1 MSGSIV
7 EWRRAE
13 RDEGKGGGAFEE
25 ANERDIVGRAEEDG
39 MVIQLHKTFSRARR
53 TVNSSN
59 KGAGVSHE
67 KT

>member
-39 MVIQLHKTFSRARR
+39 MVIQLHKR
-53 TVNSSN
+53 
-59 KGAGVSHE
+59 
-67 KT
+67 